1 MTTSK
6 KILIVVFV
14 AIIGFVLIH
23 LFVVRQYL
31 KEVVATS
38 DRVTRYESVDV
49 TDFSKILIESGYQ
62 VRINQSREISVE
74 VETGTNKELIQIGE
88 RQLTLA
94 SNESAIVNVRI
105 FLPMIESLSVEGNS
119 KVRLAEFTQ
128 DSLFVVIKDN
138 VVFTSADNKIIELE
152 VQPYGQAKVII
163 KDDPMK

>member
-49 TDFSKILIESGYQ
+49 TDFSKIVIESGYQ

-74 VETGTNKELIQIGE
+74 VETGTNKELIQIEGG
-88 RQLTLA
+88 QLTLA
-94 SNESAIVNVRI
+94 SNGSKIVNVRI
-105 FLPMIESLSVEGNS
+105 FLPMIESLIVEGNS

-128 DSLFVVIKDN
+128 DSLYVIIKDN
-138 VVFTSADNKIIELE
+138 VEFTSADNKIIELE
-152 VQPYGQAKVII
+152 VQPYDQAKVII